1 MLHMPQVDLIQKA
14 SCGYYWEAIRA
25 SSSSCLIL
33 KHTKLTGTDQAFP
46 EHLKPEIVLNNT
58 GENWSVY
65 SSKMRRSSPALT
77 QHIKMTQECDNRGE
91 SRRYAAST
99 RISGQQPANQNIS
112 NKYLQILTRERGLLL
127 DVVKGRDVEG

>member
-1 MLHMPQVDLIQKA
+1 
-14 SCGYYWEAIRA
+14 
-25 SSSSCLIL
+25 
-33 KHTKLTGTDQAFP
+33 
-46 EHLKPEIVLNNT
+46 
-58 GENWSVY
+58 
-65 SSKMRRSSPALT
+65 
-77 QHIKMTQECDNRGE
+77 MTQECDNRGE